1 MELTNEIHSPTTR
14 RRRIVH
20 PRLVRVWRDEYACGW
35 GAVSQGREV
44 LTFDYV
50 LRERENNILQFAVSY
65 LMRVRPTW
73 LRRYGIPRNLK
84 LRNLARLELTE

>member
-1 MELTNEIHSPTTR
+1 MSDAENLPRSR
-14 RRRIVH
+14 RKRVVQS
-20 PRLVRVWRDEYACGW
+20 RLVRVWRDEYACGW

-44 LTFDYV
+44 LTFDHV

-65 LMRVRPTW
+65 LMRVRPSW